1 MTCEYDTHIFHFAG
15 ERDGDASKYV
25 PPGRRP
31 PPAASGSSNNR
42 STPPQQMQRQQQ
54 SSPASMSRG
63 GGQQADNPNDR
74 PRGRRDFQQ
83 GTSPASSTHSGR
95 DQHFQH
101 DDYARAGGVGR
112 GRGGGGQ
119 GGGSGNNGPAYVK
132 QQDGP
137 RQQGGPGGGG
147 PGPGKSRNEQTSELR
162 QFKDNFHLTS
172 TAQDQSRYYDQKQPS
187 PKLASPPSVSAQQG
201 QAPQQPGNQ
210 VQHSR
215 PQQPPQQY
223 VDRSKQG
230 PGGTSPPITTASD
243 VRRTSPPTAS
253 IIARQES
260 IEQRTPT
267 PVKTPPIT
275 TPVGG
280 PQGMSP
286 AGMQPTGPAP
296 VSVGAPASTIA
307 AKSTLNPNA
316 KAFVLN
322 PKAKEF
328 QPQAA
333 ARPPVGQTPPPPRP
347 ITPATPTGGNLPI
360 QVGQVG
366 YYPTIQAGGFNPYM
380 GTMPNVSAASNYIYA
395 PTSQPPPPHQ
405 YQQQPRFRAAAPH
418 TSNAGGPGREQN
430 QVLAATG
437 QPLLSPQNNFALIP
451 PTMAHMPPQVQQQ
464 AAQAVAHQQQQQ
476 MMSHGGMFS
485 FIFCLTLVFKNT
497 SLDINFLHKFCFC
510 MKKFWAKQFFFSL
523 ETFVM
528 ANRTT
533 LLYSNFVLKPKL
545 FLSRTLNFRFFF
557 DKID

>member
-1 MTCEYDTHIFHFAG
+1 M
-15 ERDGDASKYV
+15 
-25 PPGRRP
+25 
-31 PPAASGSSNNR
+31 
-42 STPPQQMQRQQQ
+42 
-54 SSPASMSRG
+54 
-63 GGQQADNPNDR
+63 
-74 PRGRRDFQQ
+74 
-83 GTSPASSTHSGR
+83 
-95 DQHFQH
+95 
-101 DDYARAGGVGR
+101 
-112 GRGGGGQ
+112 
-119 GGGSGNNGPAYVK
+119 
-132 QQDGP
+132 
-137 RQQGGPGGGG
+137 
-147 PGPGKSRNEQTSELR
+147 
-162 QFKDNFHLTS
+162 TS

-187 PKLASPPSVSAQQG
+187 PKLASPPSISAQQG

-230 PGGTSPPITTASD
+230 PGGTSPPITTATE

-280 PQGMSP
+280 PPGMSP
-286 AGMQPTGPAP
+286 AGMQPTGPVP

-328 QPQAA
+328 QPSAA

-485 FIFCLTLVFKNT
+485 FIFPRTLFIENT
-497 SLDINFLHKFCFC
+497 SLGINLPNKFCLC
-510 MKKFWAKQFFFSL
+510 MRKFGVK
-523 ETFVM
+523 
-528 ANRTT
+528 N
-533 LLYSNFVLKPKL
+533 
-545 FLSRTLNFRFFF
+545 
-557 DKID
+557 